1 MAIEKFITPFIE
13 SQFPQFYRE
22 EGPNFILFVK
32 AYYEWL
38 EQQGNP
44 IERARALPSILDIDA
59 TEEQFI
65 NHFKL
70 TYISSLPSNII
81 ADKRL
86 LIKHITELYRSK
98 GTKRSYEFLFRLLF
112 NEDIELYIPNEHLAR
127 TSDATWYVPQYIEIS
142 DSEFL
147 PYLIGKKIVSPNGTA
162 VVESYFTKLVQ
173 GKVINVLLISDVVG
187 RFKFDEKIYCDD
199 LYVKRIYQNGD
210 GNQINQTDYDAL
222 MSFSELQALDPTVDI
237 PPDVVT
243 EQEQYSLIFFD
254 VINSYEYSL
263 LSSDR
268 QIDYLPAITFDN
280 APIVFGSLSAIS
292 IENGGLGFSVGDLLN
307 VSGSGSGAVARVAAT
322 RAENGRVQ
330 FKLVNGGYGFTKN
343 ATIEVSGGYG
353 TGASFQ
359 IGDVTDKQI
368 YKLNTDPILGSDLQ
382 ELDSAAAGFD
392 IHFSPT
398 VGDIST
404 YTTVSSSANVISMD
418 VKQYIGNVAFGDTLS
433 NTSLGIGGLYVYNS
447 DINSLQITG
456 DSADLTNIN
465 LIPNVRL
472 TNGKSGSD
480 EAVVIIN
487 VVFPIKNIT
496 ASADIFEST
505 SSVITT
511 QNNIGYFVPSA
522 TLTISKSGS
531 PNYTS
536 TITSTVRNTTWGA
549 LFPKPDA
556 LSINSNLDTPTIGEI
571 LTFEEL
577 IIGKIAYLTN
587 INPGIGYAFAPT
599 VTITEP
605 AIYNYKIRD
614 PIDGTIWGHNATV
627 VASASIAGG
636 VVTAIEVIDSGFG
649 YIGDETLY
657 LNSANNQASV
667 TGAAVVDLNGVGA
680 GYWKDNK
687 SFLSDTNI
695 IQDSNYYQ
703 TYSYEIIA
711 SRMFSTYEKI
721 VKDLIHPAG
730 LKLFGKYKVS
740 DKKTTETSSAVGF
753 GLITSDYFRVDNIA
767 VKSDDNTVTVD
778 KYNLIY

>member
-13 SQFPQFYRE
+13 SQFPQFYRD
-22 EGPNFILFVK
+22 EGPNFISFVK
-32 AYYEWL
+32 SYYEWL
-38 EQQGNP
+38 EQNGNV
-44 IERARALPSILDIDA
+44 IERARALPSLLDIDA

-65 NHFKL
+65 NYFKS

-81 ADKRL
+81 VDKRL

-112 NEDIELYIPNEHLAR
+112 NEDIDLYIPNEHLAR
-127 TSDATWYVPQYIEIS
+127 SSDAMWYEPQYIEVS

-147 PYLIGKKIVSPNGTA
+147 PYLIGKKIVSPAATA

-210 GNQINQTDYDAL
+210 GVQINQIDYDEL
-222 MSFSELQALDPTVDI
+222 MSFGDLQNLDINVDI

-254 VINSYEYSL
+254 VINGYEYSQL
-263 LSSDR
+263 TSDR
-268 QIDYLPAITFDN
+268 QADYFPAITFDN

-307 VSGSGSGAVARVAAT
+307 VSGSGSGAIARVAAT
-322 RAENGRVQ
+322 RSENGRVQ

-353 TGASFQ
+353 TGATFQ

-368 YKLNTDPILGSDLQ
+368 YKLNTDPILDSDLQ

-392 IHFSPT
+392 IHFFPT

-418 VKQYIGNVAFGDTLS
+418 VRQLIGNVAFGDTLS

-456 DSADLTNIN
+456 DAVDLTNGN

-472 TNGKSGSD
+472 TNGKSGDD

-487 VVFPIKNIT
+487 VVFPIKNIN

-511 QNNIGYFVPSA
+511 QNNLGYFVPSA

-531 PNYTS
+531 PDYTS

-556 LSINSNLDTPTIGEI
+556 LEINSNLDTPTIGEI

-605 AIYNYKIRD
+605 AIYSYKIRD
-614 PIDGTIWGHNATV
+614 ADGTIWGHNANV
-627 VASASIAGG
+627 VASASVAGG
-636 VVTAIEVIDSGFG
+636 VVTAVEVVDSGFG
-649 YIGDETLY
+649 YIGDETLH

-667 TGAAVVDLNGVGA
+667 TGAAVVDLNGVA
-680 GYWKDNK
+680 SGYWKNNK
-687 SFLSDTNI
+687 SFLSDTNN
-695 IQDSNYYQ
+695 IQDSDYYQ
-703 TYSYEIIA
+703 TYSYEIIS
-711 SRMFSTYEKI
+711 SRMFQTYEKI

-730 LKLFGKYKVS
+730 LKLFGKYRVS
-740 DKKTTETSSAVGF
+740 DQKTTETSIAVGF

-767 VKSDDNTVTVD
+767 VKSDDTTLTVD